1 MEYKGYIGEAS
12 FDSDARIFH
21 GEIINTKDV
30 VTFQGTSAEELEK
43 SFRDSVDDYLDW
55 CREDGLKPDFG

>member
-21 GEIINTKDV
+21 GEIINTKNV
-30 VTFQGTSAEELEK
+30 VTFQGTSVEELEK

-55 CREDGLKPDFG
+55 CREDGLKPNFG